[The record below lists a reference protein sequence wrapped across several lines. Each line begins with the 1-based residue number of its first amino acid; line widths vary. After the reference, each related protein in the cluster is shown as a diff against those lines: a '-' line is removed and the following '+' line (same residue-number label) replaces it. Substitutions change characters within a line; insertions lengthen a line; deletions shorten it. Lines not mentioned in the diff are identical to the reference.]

1 MNKFFGGVLVVALA
15 SFAWAA
21 PQTPGTAGNSTGQPA
36 VKHGV
41 SKSAVKHTK
50 GHSHKH
56 NSHGNTVQSVK

>member
-21 PQTPGTAGNSTGQPA
+21 PQAPGTAGNSTGQPA

-56 NSHGNTVQSVK
+56 NGHGNTVQSVK

>member
-21 PQTPGTAGNSTGQPA
+21 PQAPGTAGNSTCQQA
-36 VKHGV
+36 VKHGF

-56 NSHGNTVQSVK
+56 NGRGNTVQSVK